1 MRSPKGTS
9 LRRRWRK
16 YRMDNTVLYK
26 IKREIHEKAVYPH
39 NAGIDAYVSLK
50 VVDAIINNY
59 ISKDD
64 QKK

>member
-1 MRSPKGTS
+1 
-9 LRRRWRK
+9 
-16 YRMDNTVLYK
+16 MDNTVLYK
-26 IKREIHEKAVYPH
+26 IKREIHDKAVYPH
-39 NAGIDAYVSLK
+39 NSGIDAYVSLK